1 MKTERNIKRGD
12 IFFYDFGMNRGSIL
26 TEHSGGFSQR
36 DQFKICELFTIFECL
51 KDKNLVGWT
60 WTFTRPHF

>member
-36 DQFKICELFTIFECL
+36 DQFKICEVFTIFECL
-51 KDKNLVGWT
+51 KDKNLV
-60 WTFTRPHF
+60 